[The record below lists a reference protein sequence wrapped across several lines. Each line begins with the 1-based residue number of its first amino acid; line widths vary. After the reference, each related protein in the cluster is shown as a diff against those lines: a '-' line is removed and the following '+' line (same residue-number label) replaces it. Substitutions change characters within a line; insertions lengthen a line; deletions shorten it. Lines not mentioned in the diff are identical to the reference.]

1 MSTVLIETIGY
12 LAGILIV
19 ISLVPQVI
27 QSWRTKETHDISLWR
42 YIIYIIGLVLIVVY
56 GFLIWSLPIALL
68 NIVATFLALIILYL
82 KIKYK

>member
-1 MSTVLIETIGY
+1 MNTLFIETIGY
-12 LAGILIV
+12 VAGVLIV
-19 ISLVPQVI
+19 VSLIPQVV

-42 YIIYIIGLVLIVVY
+42 YILYTLGLALLVVY

-68 NIVATFLALIILYL
+68 NIVATFLATIILYL

>member
-1 MSTVLIETIGY
+1 MFWIETIGY

-19 ISLVPQVI
+19 ISLIPQVI

-42 YIIYIIGLVLIVVY
+42 YIIYIIGLILIVVY

-68 NIVATFLALIILYL
+68 NIVAAFLAIIILYL